1 MEEDGGLRKRK
12 CGRLL
17 CTDYGSRLEAP
28 ATWSDQV
35 KLIIYNRMF
44 LEEKGLW
51 IEKK

>member
-17 CTDYGSRLEAP
+17 CNDYGSRLEAP

-35 KLIIYNRMF
+35 KLIIYKSNVLGGEGIMD
-44 LEEKGLW
+44 
-51 IEKK
+51 